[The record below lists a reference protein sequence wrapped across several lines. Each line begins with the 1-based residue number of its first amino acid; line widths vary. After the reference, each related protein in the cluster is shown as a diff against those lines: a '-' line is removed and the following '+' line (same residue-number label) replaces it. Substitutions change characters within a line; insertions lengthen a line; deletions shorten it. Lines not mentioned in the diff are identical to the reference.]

1 MRSLLHQ
8 VVYGHCRLTLPNTL
22 PPPPSFPPPSPKFC
36 CANKLPFPPQC
47 LFAAVSY
54 EIRVEKGTF
63 VKFQPGCWWWGGGV
77 QGGDT
82 EAHGH
87 ITYRDNLWGQS
98 MGIGHR
104 LPIGTTSGDHLWE

>member
-63 VKFQPGCWWWGGGV
+63 VKFQPGCWWLGGGVGGV

-87 ITYRDNLWGQS
+87 
-98 MGIGHR
+98 R
-104 LPIGTTSGDHLWE
+104 LPIGTTYGDHLWE